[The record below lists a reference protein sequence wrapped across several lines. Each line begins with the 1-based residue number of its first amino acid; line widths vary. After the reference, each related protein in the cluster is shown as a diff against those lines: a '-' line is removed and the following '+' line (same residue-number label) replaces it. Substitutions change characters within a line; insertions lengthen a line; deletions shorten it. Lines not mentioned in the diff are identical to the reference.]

1 MSLLSCC
8 FCNYEYHREGKGG
21 RERDDEGKKNANEG
35 SVENTSNCFAGS
47 GNVRKSSTGRE
58 REEEARLRTQVRNAG
73 NGRSDRR
80 PSGKTEIW
88 G

>member
-1 MSLLSCC
+1 M
-8 FCNYEYHREGKGG
+8 NITERGG
-21 RERDDEGKKNANEG
+21 SDEGKKNANEG
-35 SVENTSNCFAGS
+35 SVENTNCFAGS

-58 REEEARLRTQVRNAG
+58 GEEEASLRTQVRNAG

-80 PSGKTEIW
+80 PSGKTESW